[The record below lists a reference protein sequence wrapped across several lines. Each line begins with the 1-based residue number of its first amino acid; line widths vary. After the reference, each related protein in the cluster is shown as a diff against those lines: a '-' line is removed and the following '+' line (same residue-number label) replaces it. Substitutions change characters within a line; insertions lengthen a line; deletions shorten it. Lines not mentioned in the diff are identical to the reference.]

1 MKSHKIN
8 QFFGRYAAFLL
19 RWRWAAIAIFAVIL
33 AVSFHGM
40 SKMEQIRSLAYSKPH
55 VARKLISKDGK
66 NAWILVK
73 LRAFPSEDE
82 WKQTATM
89 FPGVTVTAVGN
100 IPQYTT
106 MMQYL
111 VRGQML
117 SFIIS
122 VLIIAVILMIAF
134 QSVRVGRNH
143 SGFSNCLTT

>member
-1 MKSHKIN
+1 MSDDKITN
-8 QFFGRYAAFLL
+8 NGDVGTL
-19 RWRWAAIAIFAVIL
+19 
-33 AVSFHGM
+33 S
-40 SKMEQIRSLAYSKPH
+40 MEQIRSLAYSKPH

-82 WKQTATM
+82 WKQTA
-89 FPGVTVTAVGN
+89 
-100 IPQYTT
+100 

-143 SGFSNCLTT
+143 SGFSN